1 MAAPTRLAQHVGI
14 YSMNGNMS
22 PAPIS
27 HQTQM
32 RCQRSVQRSQAPLK
46 PSPTVLNR
54 ASRDQWPP
62 RRVLSNLRSLPAQP
76 PGQLPQQ
83 SEANSVLFLHQMWP
97 RRPFLSAQAAL
108 LVASASATGITND
121 SSVAVGQTFDYI
133 VVGGG
138 TAGTAVAV
146 RLAEDPALKILVIE
160 VGADARTDPDVF
172 DIYRFTD
179 AYGGPLDWAWPT
191 DQNKTIHGY
200 VSLLRA
206 SVLASG
212 S

>member
-1 MAAPTRLAQHVGI
+1 
-14 YSMNGNMS
+14 
-22 PAPIS
+22 
-27 HQTQM
+27 
-32 RCQRSVQRSQAPLK
+32 
-46 PSPTVLNR
+46 
-54 ASRDQWPP
+54 
-62 RRVLSNLRSLPAQP
+62 
-76 PGQLPQQ
+76 
-83 SEANSVLFLHQMWP
+83 MWP

-200 VSLLRA
+200 VSLPRA
-206 SVLASG
+206 GVLASG